1 MKKVFLFLTVCILC
15 KTTAHAQGF
24 DRSLFIKDSLD
35 IYVNRALT
43 NWRIPGMAI
52 CVVKDG
58 QVVLM
63 KGYGTKELGVPG
75 GIDENT
81 LFMIGSNTKAFTAT
95 AMTLLEATNHLS
107 IDDKVT
113 KYIPSFKLDNASAGE
128 QTIITDLLTHRLGFK
143 TFQGD
148 FTFYNTDLS
157 RQHILERMAK
167 MKAAYPFRTK
177 WGNTNSAYML
187 AGEIIPKVANRPWEE
202 YVKDNILAPLGMM
215 NTLTLTK
222 DLPSALNRTVPH
234 TLLDGRLTAIP
245 YPQLDNMA
253 AAMGMSSSIN
263 DMGKWMMALMN
274 DGKVGPR
281 QMIPA
286 AAINATFKPQDIVGP
301 VNYPNGESGYQLYG
315 LGWFLQD
322 HAGRHLAMHDGAV
335 NGYLSSVT
343 LVPQEK
349 LGIVILTNTDKNELY
364 DALRW
369 QILDAYFNQPY
380 RNYSDIALGKYK
392 AKEAKQQEVNKQL
405 RDSTALNLA
414 PAMPIASYTGKYVN
428 DLYGSIT
435 ISRGELNNLDMRFEH
450 HPKMY
455 VMLQPLGGNRFYAT
469 FSDPAYGKAVF
480 PFTYQN
486 GRITGVKIKVADEV
500 ERDPYDFKKVE

>member
-1 MKKVFLFLTVCILC
+1 MKKVLLFLTVCILY
-15 KTTAHAQGF
+15 TTITYAQGF

-58 QVVLM
+58 NVVLM
-63 KGYGTKELGVPG
+63 KGFGTKELGVPG

-81 LFMIGSNTKAFTAT
+81 LFMIGGNTKAFTAT
-95 AMTLLEATNHLS
+95 AMTLLEASNRLS

-113 KYIPSFKLDNASAGE
+113 KYIPSFKLDNLAAGE

-143 TFQGD
+143 TLQGD
-148 FTFYNTDLS
+148 FSFYNTDLS
-157 RQHILERMAK
+157 RQHILEKMAR
-167 MKAAYPFRTK
+167 MKAVYPFRTK
-177 WGNTNSAYML
+177 WGYTNSAYML
-187 AGEIIPKVANRPWEE
+187 AGEIIPKVTGRPWEE

-222 DLPSALNRTVPH
+222 DLPASLNRTVPH

-263 DMGKWMMALMN
+263 DMSKWMMALMN
-274 DGKVGPR
+274 DGKVGQK

-286 AAINATFKPQDIVGP
+286 AAVTATFKPQDIVGS
-301 VNYPNGESGYQLYG
+301 VTYPNGESGYKLYG

-322 HAGRHLAMHDGAV
+322 YAGRHLVMNDGAV

-369 QILDAYFNQPY
+369 QILDAYFKQPY

-392 AKEAKQQEVNKQL
+392 TNEARQQLLNKEL

-414 PAMPIASYTGKYVN
+414 PALPIASYAGKYKN
-428 DLYGSIT
+428 ELYGDIT
-435 ISRGELNNLDMRFEH
+435 VTRGELNNLEMRFEH

-469 FSDPAYGKAVF
+469 FSDPAYGKGVF

-486 GRITGVKIKVADEV
+486 GRITGVRVKVDDEV
-500 ERDPYDFKKVE
+500 ERDNYDFKKVE